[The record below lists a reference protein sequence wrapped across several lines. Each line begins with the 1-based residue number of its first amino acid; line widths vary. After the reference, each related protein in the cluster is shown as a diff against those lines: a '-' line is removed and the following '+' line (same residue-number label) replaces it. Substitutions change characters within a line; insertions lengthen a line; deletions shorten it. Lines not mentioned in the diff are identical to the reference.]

1 MKETKMESDENE
13 ADSSLA
19 WSPVQ
24 RDRLLTYGNLS
35 DFAGDE
41 DDFPCDS
48 LQDSEGP
55 CNKRVKPVDRSSEV
69 TGIITPVKT
78 PALKRLGQSIQRSI
92 SFRTEARPLP
102 PMPIR
107 TRQKASSFPRRRSS
121 QLWSDTVD
129 SMSQDMSAREIKR
142 QEVIYEMTQGERQLI
157 EDLSLVKKVYYEPM
171 LKLDIMTE
179 SELGQIFGTLDSLIP
194 LHEDFLAR
202 LEKLRGSEK
211 TVGEVG
217 PTLLDWFPCLE
228 AYITYCCNQVGAK
241 ALLDQKKQV
250 RRVEEFLRLC
260 QESSFSRKLDLWNFL
275 DLPRSRL
282 VKYPLLLKEIQK
294 TTPADHPDEETL
306 PQAMELIQNIITEV
320 NQKTGEAE
328 CQFYRRGLSYPEE
341 GQRVSEIQASRFLY
355 CHGELK
361 NTKGQKLHVFL
372 FERVLVLTRP
382 VVQDKDGTVQFQV
395 YRQPLPAAQILLE
408 DLPDGEASSSG
419 SFRGAF
425 TGNDK
430 VKNCFRVSSRGRSTK
445 GQSHSLQ
452 ANDSFNKQQWISC
465 LRQAIVQSRDRFS
478 QDSQSKAS
486 SRLSPD
492 PALDHIAELSLN
504 SDVEM
509 PDT

>member
-1 MKETKMESDENE
+1 MLLSCVSLMKQS
-13 ADSSLA
+13 
-19 WSPVQ
+19 
-24 RDRLLTYGNLS
+24 
-35 DFAGDE
+35 
-41 DDFPCDS
+41 
-48 LQDSEGP
+48 GP

-78 PALKRLGQSIQRSI
+78 PALKRLGQSIQVRRTCQDALKTGFFHQILI
-92 SFRTEARPLP
+92 SVLL
-102 PMPIR
+102 
-107 TRQKASSFPRRRSS
+107 K
-121 QLWSDTVD
+121 LY
-129 SMSQDMSAREIKR
+129 K
-142 QEVIYEMTQGERQLI
+142 
-157 EDLSLVKKVYYEPM
+157 YEPVFFASF
-171 LKLDIMTE
+171 E
-179 SELGQIFGTLDSLIP
+179 
-194 LHEDFLAR
+194 
-202 LEKLRGSEK
+202 
-211 TVGEVG
+211 
-217 PTLLDWFPCLE
+217 FPCLE